1 MVFWTLKYVKRID
14 FILSVITTEIT
25 IKKTSEFLELMGMF
39 ITLIVVM
46 ESWVYV
52 YIQTH
57 QMYTLNMCIFVYQLH
72 LNKASISKNW

>member
-1 MVFWTLKYVKRID
+1 MDTPKKLDMVLCTLKYVKRID

-57 QMYTLNMCIFVYQLH
+57 Q
-72 LNKASISKNW
+72 

>member
-1 MVFWTLKYVKRID
+1 MVLWTLKYVKKID

-25 IKKTSEFLELMGMF
+25 IKKTSKFLELMGMF

-46 ESWVYV
+46 VSWVYV

-57 QMYTLNMCIFVYQLH
+57 QMCTLNMCIFVYQLH